1 MNKKIILIDMDGVL
15 ADFEK
20 GFLEAWKRK
29 FPKNLHIP
37 LEKRNTFSVRNDY
50 PKELEKDVES
60 IYRTPGFFQ
69 NLPVIAGGKEALAEM
84 QTLGHE
90 VFICTSPIS
99 KYENCI
105 LEKYHWVSKNLGYEW
120 TKRMIVTKDKTL
132 VFGDIL
138 IDDRPQ
144 HLGLKKPVWKHVLFD
159 RPYNRNVKD
168 KLRIT
173 WDTWWQKI
181 LDL

>member
-20 GFLEAWKRK
+20 GFLKEWRKK
-29 FPKNLHIP
+29 FPHHPHVPVEERKTFNLM
-37 LEKRNTFSVRNDY
+37 ESY
-50 PKELEKDVES
+50 PSGLKKDVES

-69 NLPVIAGGKEALAEM
+69 YLPEIPGGKEALTKM
-84 QTLGHE
+84 QELGNE

-105 LEKYHWVSKNLGYEW
+105 LEKYHWVSKNLGFEW
-120 TKRMIVTKDKTL
+120 TKRIIIAKDKTL
-132 VFGDIL
+132 IYGDIL
-138 IDDRPQ
+138 IDDKPE
-144 HLGLKKPVWKHVLFD
+144 HLGLKKPAWKHVLFH
-159 RPYNRNVKD
+159 RPYNRKVKD

-173 WDTWWQKI
+173 WDNWEKV
-181 LDL
+181 LL

>member
-15 ADFEK
+15 ADFET
-20 GFLEAWKRK
+20 GFLEAWKKK
-29 FPKNLHIP
+29 FPKSPHVP
-37 LEKRNTFSVRNDY
+37 LEKRKVFSVRNDY

-69 NLPVIAGGKEALAEM
+69 NLHVITGGKEALAKMEE
-84 QTLGHE
+84 LGHE
-90 VFICTSPIS
+90 VFICTSLIS

-138 IDDRPQ
+138 IDDKPQ
-144 HLGLKKPVWKHVLFD
+144 HLGLKKPAWKHVLFD
-159 RPYNRNVKD
+159 RPYNRHETS

-173 WDTWWQKI
+173 WQTWEEI
-181 LDL
+181 LSL